1 MRSEELGQVALGI
14 RECAGSV
21 VAGLSFGRLFVLR
34 NDPSLAILLFGV
46 SATDPFT
53 VGAVALLLLA
63 IAFVASFVPVLNA
76 ALGDPMTALRSD

>member
-1 MRSEELGQVALGI
+1 MRRICGGRPE
-14 RECAGSV
+14 
-21 VAGLSFGRLFVLR
+21 FGRLFVLR

>member
-21 VAGLSFGRLFVLR
+21 VAGLSLGVFLSYVTTQALQF
-34 NDPSLAILLFGV
+34 LLFGV

-76 ALGDPMTALRSD
+76 ALVDPMTALRSD

>member
-1 MRSEELGQVALGI
+1 MRRICGGRPE
-14 RECAGSV
+14 
-21 VAGLSFGRLFVLR
+21 FGRLFVLR

-76 ALGDPMTALRSD
+76 ALVDPMTALRSD